1 MFFSS
6 INSTQ
11 NLVDLFSLLYGFM
24 IEVLVCFM
32 YNILLYHFVYFFC
45 IIVMKLSLEAAC
57 NRNRNIEIE
66 IKFDLKRSSPL
77 FKDLD
82 KFHQPTPA
90 VTPTII
96 QWAGKIQME
105 WGRGGGSMRTYFF
118 RKKPFEF
125 FFYPWKFQTEQS
137 FPQEIPQ
144 NCVAPL
150 LEIPCHGQKPTP
162 MGVQHNFFL
171 ITPANF
177 FSFVIKPQNFH
188 MLFPQ
193 YLWKSH
199 VFNPPYLVFLE

>member
-1 MFFSS
+1 M
-6 INSTQ
+6 Q

-45 IIVMKLSLEAAC
+45 IIVTKLSLEAAC

-105 WGRGGGSMRTYFF
+105 WGRGG
-118 RKKPFEF
+118 EH
-125 FFYPWKFQTEQS
+125 ED
-137 FPQEIPQ
+137 I
-144 NCVAPL
+144 
-150 LEIPCHGQKPTP
+150 
-162 MGVQHNFFL
+162 
-171 ITPANF
+171 
-177 FSFVIKPQNFH
+177 
-188 MLFPQ
+188 LF
-193 YLWKSH
+193 
-199 VFNPPYLVFLE
+199 